1 MSHDG
6 PSTAGGGDRRS
17 EHQTPATT
25 TAMVIGGRETRN
37 VSNNGNGVVLP
48 PPPLPVPYPMSSP
61 NRLRLNPNTEHK
73 ADNYDDMELDFS
85 PLIYSNLE
93 KYLPPSIISSS
104 RENKAHY
111 MRELLVRYCPE
122 GERNRV
128 SNRLR
133 KFLYFYIFIRKIFW
147 IIKLWVF
154 GVGITTRNGVIWI
167 KLKKNLLGGIAFM
180 QFIYPNFILSFP
192 KLKQFFLL

>member
-180 QFIYPNFILSFP
+180 QFIYPYFILSFP

>member
-167 KLKKNLLGGIAFM
+167 KLKKNMLGGIAFM

>member
-37 VSNNGNGVVLP
+37 FSNSGNGVVLP

-111 MRELLVRYCPE
+111 IRELLVRYCPE

-128 SNRLR
+128 SYVN
-133 KFLYFYIFIRKIFW
+133 FYLFIFFY
-147 IIKLWVF
+147 
-154 GVGITTRNGVIWI
+154 
-167 KLKKNLLGGIAFM
+167 KKNLLNHHVVSFWCGNHYAKRGHLDKVEKKSVGGIAFM
-180 QFIYPNFILSFP
+180 QFVYLNFILSFP

>member
-192 KLKQFFLL
+192 KLKHFFLL